1 MTLKKIIGVLFIAVG
16 ILFAILGSVR
26 YVISLTEKGSRIY
39 STARIVRIDERKTGD
54 PEFPIEHTTYVEL
67 DLNSGKTTA
76 KLNTYAPDFKVGKEI
91 DIYYFDNDL
100 QMVYEV
106 GSDSFYIIFSLIG
119 FAFAA
124 LGALLAFRKSGSAQE
139 CAEQSY

>member
-106 GSDSFYIIFSLIG
+106 GSDSFYIIFSLVG
-119 FAFAA
+119 LAFAA

-139 CAEQSY
+139 CAERSY